1 MAFAAAGVKRLILI
15 GRNDSTLAQTKESLK
30 ASSNSTACL
39 SFRADVADD
48 KVMHEIATEVGTW
61 DIFILNAGHIPDP
74 TSIASANL
82 ADYWKS
88 YEVCTSSPPMLPMYP
103 RMSNRTIAQT
113 NVKSVIIAATAFLP
127 TANKTHAS
135 LLGVAA
141 GALNFP
147 PAGTPGLS
155 AYMTSKIAM
164 VKTLEFLA
172 AENPGLFVAS
182 VHPGMIDTGVFRKSG
197 AKPEMLP
204 MDSGELISIPLLN
217 SMWSLDQTLFL
228 SLDSLTKRARIA
240 LSSSP
245 EQLC

>member
-1 MAFAAAGVKRLILI
+1 MQPPFPSPVPTWHNDTYGAISPQRAELSSARKTVIITGAGSGVGRETAMAFAAAGARRLVLI

-30 ASSNSTACL
+30 ASNNSTTCL
-39 SFRADVADD
+39 NFRADVADD
-48 KVMHEIATEVGTW
+48 KAMHEIAAEVGTW
-61 DIFILNAGHIPDP
+61 DVFILNAGHIPNP

-82 ADYWKS
+82 ADYWES
-88 YEVCTSSPPMLPMYP
+88 YE
-103 RMSNRTIAQT
+103 T
-113 NVKSVIIAATAFLP
+113 NVKSVVIAATAFLP

-135 LLGVAA
+135 LIGVAA

-147 PAGTPGLS
+147 PASTLGLS

-204 MDSGELISIPLLN
+204 MDSGEF
-217 SMWSLDQTLFL
+217 MYMASL
-228 SLDSLTKRARIA
+228 KGM
-240 LSSSP
+240 
-245 EQLC
+245 